1 MIETLTWR
9 LMNVQERQRQTGGG
23 AAAAALDQGSANKT
37 AAGSGG
43 DGGATVDLLDLDGD
57 DGSAGAGGGT
67 SATNAGSSGGGGTGD
82 LLDLGGDGH
91 SGEAAAIEATD
102 TSKSD
107 AESRTGGGGGGGGGG
122 GRGSSNGGAHLK
134 IQADAMAGAAKAA
147 KDVITIPTAMKA
159 LREHRKFMNGNPQI
173 FAWSFVASPLD
184 SKDAVPEDPSWLYSL
199 GHDGLVF
206 INFFVQLKRQV
217 RDAVGR
223 T

>member
-23 AAAAALDQGSANKT
+23 AGAAAAAAAALEQGSADTT
-37 AAGSGG
+37 AAASGG
-43 DGGATVDLLDLDGD
+43 GSDGGGGATVDLLDLGGDGD
-57 DGSAGAGGGT
+57 GASDGT
-67 SATNAGSSGGGGTGD
+67 SASAPATHAVSSEGGGTGD

-91 SGEAAAIEATD
+91 SDGAAAVEASD
-102 TSKSD
+102 TSKSE
-107 AESRTGGGGGGGGGG
+107 AG
-122 GRGSSNGGAHLK
+122 NKHGGAHLK

-199 GHDGLVF
+199 GHDGLIF

-217 RDAVGR
+217 RTSCRR